1 MGFILM
7 YNMSTLLYP
16 HWDEKKSRFLAKE
29 KGGSYDIKWRFL
41 TVNYGLFRSSL
52 HGEIK
57 SRLYY
62 RRIDAE
68 ITWLFCPMTTWSG
81 SNRRIKSYGV
91 FL

>member
-1 MGFILM
+1 M
-7 YNMSTLLYP
+7 YTGCTYA
-16 HWDEKKSRFLAKE
+16 HWDEKKSPFPAKE
-29 KGGSYDIKWRFL
+29 KGGIYDIKWRFL
-41 TVNYGLFRSSL
+41 AVNSELFRVSYSS
-52 HGEIK
+52 EIK

-68 ITWLFCPMTTWSG
+68 ITWWFCPMTTWSG